1 MESSLGLLRN
11 ASSRIFLP
19 LVFFFTMPLSPAG
32 LPSLPSSYIGLKPI
46 VLCLNFGSLTESFG
60 GKGECLTSLPVIA
73 LCGPASPTQKPCT
86 LPVLGA
92 LQTRCLVTQASV
104 TELLKLSSVISFI
117 LFSKKNKNKDNSVLL
132 L

>member
-11 ASSRIFLP
+11 TSSRIFLP

-46 VLCLNFGSLTESFG
+46 VLCLNFRSLTESFG
-60 GKGECLTSLPVIA
+60 GKGECLVSLPVIA
-73 LCGPASPTQKPCT
+73 LCGPASPAQKPCT

-92 LQTRCLVTQASV
+92 FRTSV

-117 LFSKKNKNKDNSVLL
+117 LFSKKNKNKDKSVLL